1 MSNGTPLTPRPSM
14 RFERV
19 EVARVITMERQ
30 RDVDAQHVV
39 RLADS
44 FELFGGQLQP
54 IVVTEEMVL
63 IDGAHRLDAARSLGW
78 THLDAGIASHVESE
92 EDRAF
97 LEAEAN
103 AARREL
109 TLSQKKVLWETLI
122 EPRYRAE
129 ASQRRRATQNNSSS
143 GKFPE
148 LGPAWL
154 GETNDLA
161 SAIVGVSTKTLTKLD
176 QLSQW
181 GTDESLPAAVREA
194 ASLAIERADKTNRV
208 DGEHR
213 RVESMVALSK
223 VSRDVQAQQTAE
235 SLVSKVIGTVMKASQ
250 DAKRVD
256 REALLA
262 ALREDPSAEDDWA
275 GVVTSARWLVEFV
288 EDLAVDADIR
298 IGAAA

>member
-1 MSNGTPLTPRPSM
+1 MSNGTPMAPRPSM

-30 RDVDAQHVV
+30 RDVDAQHVA

-129 ASQRRRATQNNSSS
+129 ASQRRRAAQNNSSS

-148 LGPAWL
+148 LGPAWS
-154 GETNDLA
+154 GETTDLA
-161 SAIVGVSTKTLTKLD
+161 NAFVGVSTKTLTKLD
-176 QLSQW
+176 QLERW
-181 GTDESLPAAVREA
+181 ETDESLPAPVREA
-194 ASLAIERADKTNRV
+194 AAQAIVRADKTNKV

-213 RVESMVALSK
+213 RVESMVALSS
-223 VSRDVQAQQTAE
+223 VSGDVQALQAAE
-235 SLVSKVIGTVMKASQ
+235 SLVSKVIGTVMKAAQ
-250 DAKRVD
+250 DAKRFD
-256 REALLA
+256 RDELLQ
-262 ALREDPSAEDDWA
+262 ALRADPSAGEDWA
-275 GVVTSARWLVEFV
+275 GVVASARWLLEFV
-288 EDLAVDADIR
+288 EDLADDAGIR
-298 IGAAA
+298 VGVAA